1 MRRGGEFHGSASPT
15 RSDALEFQR
24 CERRPRFCDRN
35 APRSGHV
42 RRLLRMV
49 PLVDQHPPR
58 TKAHET
64 LTAAEVAALR
74 AAADAAG
81 GWRALARAWP
91 EVSAA
96 TLARLASGS
105 LATPIVL
112 FVARVRL
119 AQHSVP
125 PSRPGTM
132 RALPAA
138 PAARKVIA
146 G

>member
-1 MRRGGEFHGSASPT
+1 MRR
-15 RSDALEFQR
+15 L
-24 CERRPRFCDRN
+24 
-35 APRSGHV
+35 V
-42 RRLLRMV
+42 RIV

-58 TKAHET
+58 TKAHEA
-64 LTAAEVAALR
+64 LTPAEVAALR

-119 AQHSVP
+119 AQQPAP
-125 PSRPGTM
+125 PSRPGTL
-132 RALPAA
+132 RALPAS
-138 PAARKVIA
+138 PDARKAHA

>member
-1 MRRGGEFHGSASPT
+1 MTARAK
-15 RSDALEFQR
+15 
-24 CERRPRFCDRN
+24 
-35 APRSGHV
+35 
-42 RRLLRMV
+42 
-49 PLVDQHPPR
+49 PR
-58 TKAHET
+58 TKAHEA
-64 LTAAEVAALR
+64 LTPAEVAALR

-119 AQHSVP
+119 AQQP
-125 PSRPGTM
+125 APAIAPGTARTATCARH
-132 RALPAA
+132 RAWYVARVEGRAWRWVRVDGPPAEV
-138 PAARKVIA
+138 PSC
-146 G
+146 

>member
-1 MRRGGEFHGSASPT
+1 MSFRGGARIPSEVQRQRPPSP
-15 RSDALEFQR
+15 RWPRQR
-24 CERRPRFCDRN
+24 FRTVLGP
-35 APRSGHV
+35 P
-42 RRLLRMV
+42 RRLVRIV

-58 TKAHET
+58 TKAHEA
-64 LTAAEVAALR
+64 LTPAEVAALR

-119 AQHSVP
+119 AQQPAP
-125 PSRPGTM
+125 PSRPGTL
-132 RALPAA
+132 RALPAS
-138 PAARKVIA
+138 PDARKAHA

>member
-1 MRRGGEFHGSASPT
+1 MSSTSEGHTGSRELVT
-15 RSDALEFQR
+15 GT
-24 CERRPRFCDRN
+24 
-35 APRSGHV
+35 SGL
-42 RRLLRMV
+42 RRLPRTV

-64 LTAAEVAALR
+64 LTDAEVAALR

-96 TLARLASGS
+96 TLARLADGRM
-105 LATPIVL
+105 ATPIVL

-119 AQHSVP
+119 AQHTVP
-125 PSRPGTM
+125 PSRPGPVLA
-132 RALPAA
+132 RPAA
-138 PAARKVIA
+138 PAARKAIA

>member
-1 MRRGGEFHGSASPT
+1 M
-15 RSDALEFQR
+15 
-24 CERRPRFCDRN
+24 
-35 APRSGHV
+35 
-42 RRLLRMV
+42 
-49 PLVDQHPPR
+49 DQHPHR

-81 GWRALARAWP
+81 GWRALTRAWP

-96 TLARLASGS
+96 TLARLAGGHK
-105 LATPIVL
+105 ATPIVL

-119 AQHSVP
+119 AQHTAP

-138 PAARKVIA
+138 PAVRKAIA

>member
-1 MRRGGEFHGSASPT
+1 LG
-15 RSDALEFQR
+15 DATIDARVL
-24 CERRPRFCDRN
+24 
-35 APRSGHV
+35 
-42 RRLLRMV
+42 
-49 PLVDQHPPR
+49 LVDPHPPR

-74 AAADAAG
+74 TAADAAG

-96 TLARLASGS
+96 TLARLADGRM
-105 LATPIVL
+105 ATPIVL

-119 AQHSVP
+119 AQHTAP

-138 PAARKVIA
+138 PAARKAIA

>member
-1 MRRGGEFHGSASPT
+1 MSFRDGARIPSEVQRQRPPSPRRS
-15 RSDALEFQR
+15 RQR
-24 CERRPRFCDRN
+24 LSTVLGP
-35 APRSGHV
+35 P
-42 RRLLRMV
+42 RRLLRSV
-49 PLVDQHPPR
+49 LLVDQHPPR
-58 TKAHET
+58 TKAHEA
-64 LTAAEVAALR
+64 LTPAEVAALR

-119 AQHSVP
+119 AQQPAP
-125 PSRPGTM
+125 PSRPGTL
-132 RALPAA
+132 RALPAS
-138 PAARKVIA
+138 PDARKAHA